1 MSLDNVG
8 ATGNEPKKPGMITE
22 AAVKKE
28 LARREAIN
36 ANPTQKPEKE
46 SALKDYTDDELKALL
61 NDDYRATLGIEFTT
75 FDEKTNN
82 QAKLDKT
89 ARSYLVTDLRQDAE
103 IKYQNLLIDELPRL
117 DIERIKKMGNGEA
130 ALPVNTD
137 VLDQKLALI
146 DESSRDVEETKEK
159 TFSGTEEEAMAM
171 KAAVKQID
179 DKMLKK
185 MVRVSDF
192 DDGQKETLKSELEK
206 AYGMTLPELA
216 KEFGIEFDVSAL
228 KNLGTEIDGE
238 TVEINGEQVPAKKTS
253 TEETKAQ
260 LDVLTK
266 LLEDLPVEKDLEAK
280 VKAEKDNMLYLIGKE
295 TDKNSKGVVQKF
307 EEARYT
313 EIAAG
318 RDKDPKNKNYQK
330 LCDQLKDAQD
340 SEIKTYIKLQKAELL
355 KDAMVDFRNEVQK
368 LKKKLEDSHTEL
380 VQIENFD
387 ENAEARGI
395 DLKKDER
402 DDYRVKVKEVKKTG
416 KASSKAAGKIGSA
429 GKKDK
434 DKTIYSGDPDA
445 NVKTKVGDKATV
457 YDQKIVAENKAKEE
471 KRKAGYYKNF
481 GHVNQY
487 IFDCLKGAA
496 DGKEISR
503 ADAKELRE
511 ILGEY
516 TLDYADKLELIADYV
531 KVDDQSGVAIDKKAK
546 TKVSIETDHSQIDP
560 KKLKFILEN
569 VKDMDLRL
577 ETTEQKAEAK
587 EQIEKLLEDYK
598 EDPK

>member
-36 ANPTQKPEKE
+36 ADPTQRPNIEESPLKNYSKE
-46 SALKDYTDDELKALL
+46 DLDALL
-61 NDDYRATLGIEFTT
+61 KSDYREQLNAKFTD
-75 FDEKTNN
+75 FNENVYND
-82 QAKLDKT
+82 AKLQKSKYSTD
-89 ARSYLVTDLRQDAE
+89 VTDLLTETEKVIQQRLEEVAA
-103 IKYQNLLIDELPRL
+103 IDFEA
-117 DIERIKKMGNGEA
+117 DNKMWNGEL
-130 ALPVNTD
+130 ALPIDTD
-137 VLDQKLALI
+137 KLDQKLALI
-146 DESSRDVEETKEK
+146 DESVRDVEETKEK
-159 TFSGTEEEAMAM
+159 TFSGTDEEAMAM

-192 DDGQKETLKSELEK
+192 DDGQKETLKTELEK

-216 KEFGIEFDVSAL
+216 KEFGITVDLSKI
-228 KNLGTEIDGE
+228 KNLGDKETEQADNKE
-238 TVEINGEQVPAKKTS
+238 
-253 TEETKAQ
+253 
-260 LDVLTK
+260 
-266 LLEDLPVEKDLEAK
+266 K
-280 VKAEKDNMLYLIGKE
+280 VKRATPEEVAGLLKVYEEILETLPKEADLKNFINAEKNNMLYLIGNE
-295 TDKNSKGVVQKF
+295 NDKNSKGVVQKF

-318 RDKDPKNKNYQK
+318 RDKDPKNKNYKK
-330 LCDQLKDAQD
+330 LCAQLKDAQD
-340 SEIKTYIKLQKAELL
+340 SEIKTYIKYQKALL
-355 KDAMVDFRNEVQK
+355 LNDAMTAFRANIIEKHKNILEDTDREVQQGLAFREK
-368 LKKKLEDSHTEL
+368 GVIRS
-380 VQIENFD
+380 
-387 ENAEARGI
+387 I

-402 DDYRVKVKEVKKTG
+402 DDYRIKVKEVKKTG

-429 GKKDK
+429 GGKDK
-434 DKTIYSGDPDA
+434 DKTVYSGDPDA
-445 NVKTKVGDKATV
+445 NVKTKVGDKATI
-457 YDQKIVAENKAKEE
+457 YDQKIEAENKAKEE

-481 GHVNQY
+481 GHINQY

-503 ADAKELRE
+503 AEAKELRDL
-511 ILGEY
+511 LGEY

-560 KKLKFILEN
+560 KKLKFILEK
-569 VKDMDLRL
+569 VKDMDLKL
-577 ETTEQKAEAK
+577 DTTEQKAEAK
-587 EQIEKLLEDYK
+587 EQIEKLLEEFK
-598 EDPK
+598 EDPKE